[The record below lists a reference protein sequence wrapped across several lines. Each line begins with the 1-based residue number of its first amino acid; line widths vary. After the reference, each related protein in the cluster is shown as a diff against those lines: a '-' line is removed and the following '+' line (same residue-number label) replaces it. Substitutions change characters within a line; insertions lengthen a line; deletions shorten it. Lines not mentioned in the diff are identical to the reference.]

1 LPDCVI
7 VIAQVKAE
15 IERVER
21 RRADAADASCK
32 AMAEAM
38 ALEKRG
44 MKHTHG
50 EALSMPPLRG
60 PTLHAKEANPGR
72 AWSSL
77 VHRFPSAEW
86 AEAYRTALNNN
97 PAYRDAGKCWTFGTV
112 AIIVLADPTIGLAR
126 DVGVVLDVHGG
137 ECRAATYVEAAD
149 RSGAAEFTFVAS
161 YTRWQEVIE
170 GKLDPIKGLMEGKVK
185 LGRGHLPTIVRFVE
199 AARQLVV
206 SASKVPTSFV

>member
-1 LPDCVI
+1 
-7 VIAQVKAE
+7 
-15 IERVER
+15 
-21 RRADAADASCK
+21 
-32 AMAEAM
+32 MTEAM
-38 ALEKRG
+38 PLEKRRK
-44 MKHTHG
+44 KHTHG
-50 EALSMPPLRG
+50 EALSMPPLHE
-60 PTLHAKEANPGR
+60 PTLHAKDADPGR

-112 AIIVLADPTIGLAR
+112 AIIVRGDPAIGLPR

-137 ECRAATYVEAAD
+137 ECHAAAFVEGID
-149 RSGAAEFTFVAS
+149 CSEAAEFTFVAS

-170 GKLDPIKGLMEGKVK
+170 GKLDPIKGLMEGKLK
-185 LGRGHLPTIVRFVE
+185 LGRGHLPTIIRFVE

-206 SASKVPTSFV
+206 SASKVPTTFV